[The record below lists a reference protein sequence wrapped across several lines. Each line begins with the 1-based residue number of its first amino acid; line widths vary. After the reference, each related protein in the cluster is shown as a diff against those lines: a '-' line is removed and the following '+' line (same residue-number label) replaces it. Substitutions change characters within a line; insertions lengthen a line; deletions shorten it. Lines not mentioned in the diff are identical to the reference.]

1 MAHKAYELIKRPIVT
16 EKTAVMAE
24 ETSQYVFEVERS
36 ASKPELKAAFEQLFE
51 GRKVTSIKTAVIGPR
66 QKRVGARVGTILKRK
81 KAVFTIEG
89 DPIEL
94 FAGA

>member
-1 MAHKAYELIKRPIVT
+1 MARKSYELIKRPIVT

-24 ETSQYVFEVERS
+24 ENQYVFEVEKS
-36 ASKPELKAAFEQLFE
+36 ASKTELKAAFEQLFE
-51 GRKVTSIKTAVIGPR
+51 GRRVLNIRTSVIGPR
-66 QKRVGARVGTILKRK
+66 QKRVGMRVGTILKRK